1 MRRKTGM
8 NIAFALY
15 AGLMIWLLF
24 FQSARIPDY
33 AAVDYWKQIQDSLNL
48 KPFRTVGN
56 FLDVLLRKEYYL
68 EKWGSVSAYAY
79 QVRHAVINL
88 GGNVGMFIPLGFF
101 LPGVFAK
108 LRKFWKT
115 LVASAGIV
123 CAIELLQLFSLLG
136 RCDIDDLILNLIG
149 VAIGYGIFAIL
160 QKMKQEPV

>member
-24 FQSARIPDY
+24 FQSSRIPDY

-115 LVASAGIV
+115 LLASG
-123 CAIELLQLFSLLG
+123 AIIYTVELLQLFSLLG
-136 RCDIDDLILNLIG
+136 HCDIDDLILNLIG

>member
-1 MRRKTGM
+1 MRKKHGM
-8 NIAFALY
+8 QIAFVLY
-15 AGLMIWLLF
+15 AALMIWLLF
-24 FQSARIPDY
+24 FQNVRIPDY
-33 AAVDYWKQIQDSLNL
+33 SAADYWQEVCSGWNL

-56 FLDVLLRKEYYL
+56 FADVLLRKAYYI
-68 EKWGSVSAYAY
+68 EKWGSASVYAEEA
-79 QVRHAVINL
+79 RHAVINL

-115 LVASAGIV
+115 LLASG
-123 CAIELLQLFSLLG
+123 AIICTVELLQLFSLLG
-136 RCDIDDLILNLIG
+136 HCDIDDLILNLIG